1 VCWSPTSTTSGSS
14 TSGSSIGWEA
24 STPDLFIGG
33 EFQDRGDLPLRVAH
47 LLRGIWR
54 NTRPAHQGWFD

>member
-1 VCWSPTSTTSGSS
+1 M
-14 TSGSSIGWEA
+14 
-24 STPDLFIGG
+24 PDLFIGG